1 VFLKSHTGKAKN
13 NKTPRITVSVFLC
26 TFEHLCLHCYTPA
39 ELNTDNGKIG
49 PWSRDLLD
57 EQFKYS
63 YGVATISRLLK
74 IIGLFCKR
82 AL

>member
-1 VFLKSHTGKAKN
+1 MHFRTN
-13 NKTPRITVSVFLC
+13 RF
-26 TFEHLCLHCYTPA
+26 TFEKFLLLPPLLHPNSWA